1 MDASVFPDLSGMTYL
16 NGAYMSPLPAV
27 VEEAGIRAISGKRN
41 PISIT
46 PDRFFEGPEEAK
58 KLFGALVNAPA
69 EQVAI
74 VPSVSYGLANAVQNL
89 PLEGKDH
96 VLIVGEEFP
105 SDYYAFHRLY
115 PDHGISLIPV
125 TAPSTGDGRGESWN
139 NALITAIR
147 PGTAAVVLSMVHWAD
162 GTLFKLEEISKAC
175 KANKASLI
183 VDGTQSVGAIPVD
196 VANMGIDVL
205 VCAGYKWLLG
215 PYAIGFAYY
224 SEAFNEGKPIEES
237 WMNRM
242 GSDDFAN
249 LTRYADEYRPGAA
262 RYNMGESSNFIL
274 MAMMIEALKLVHE
287 LKPARIQAHCR
298 KLAEGFKEEWEAMG
312 FWVENE
318 KWRAGHLFGL
328 GLPPE
333 LDKSALMVYLREK
346 QIYTSLRGNFLRISP
361 HIYNT
366 RKDLE
371 ALSEALREFSGYH
384 TK

>member
-1 MDASVFPDLSGMTYL
+1 MDASVFPELSGMTYL
-16 NGAYMSPLPAV
+16 NGAYMSPLPAR
-27 VEEAGIRAISGKRN
+27 VEEAGIRAIAGKRN
-41 PISIT
+41 PVSIS

-58 KLFGALVNAPA
+58 NLFGALVNVPA
-69 EQVAI
+69 QQVAI

-105 SDYYAFHRLY
+105 SDFYAFHRLY
-115 PDHGISLIPV
+115 QDHGMALIPV
-125 TAPSTGDGRGESWN
+125 PAPPMGEGRGENWN
-139 NALITAIR
+139 KALITAIQ

-162 GTLFKLEEISKAC
+162 GTLFKLEEIAKAC
-175 KANKASLI
+175 KANKAMLI
-183 VDGTQSVGAIPVD
+183 VDGTQSVGAIPLN
-196 VANMGIDVL
+196 VAEMGIDVL

-224 SEAFNEGKPIEES
+224 SEAFNAGKPIEES

-249 LTRYADEYRPGAA
+249 LTRYAEHYRPGAA

-287 LKPARIQAHCR
+287 LKPARIQAYCR
-298 KLAEGFKEEWEAMG
+298 ELAGGFKEDWEAMG

-318 KWRAGHLFGL
+318 QWRAGHLFGL
-328 GLPPE
+328 GLPEE
-333 LDKSALMVYLREK
+333 LDKAALMVHLREK

-366 RKDLE
+366 REDLE
-371 ALSEALREFSGYH
+371 VLTEALRAFRA
-384 TK
+384 